1 MSDMS
6 NWAQFFQ
13 AYNDYNERCADLLE
27 GRYTY
32 LLGTTPLQSEP
43 ILDREGS
50 AILLDKSLV
59 GYDFNNLQLWVRQLD
74 KDLTSSIDNI
84 DKVNK
89 DIEEIKTIEN
99 NYLQRIQSLQTKTAE
114 IDGLKAT
121 LESHSNS
128 LTELENQYN
137 NLSERVAQN
146 EENIEYLKNKVDEAI
161 TNLNTALTGLDNAT
175 KADITVIN
183 NTLES
188 HTISEGSWTPPD
200 APLTAL
206 VQNEQVVFTVP
217 LAAIVNATR
226 VVAEGTV
233 TVYYQGQWF
242 SIPLA
247 GKSTSSFS
255 SLGIVCHVDATGV
268 TANGN
273 SFPTDTT
280 GIAIA
285 SSKTTN
291 GILFKFS

>member
-1 MSDMS
+1 MKFIKKVS
-6 NWAQFFQ
+6 A
-13 AYNDYNERCADLLE
+13 
-27 GRYTY
+27 
-32 LLGTTPLQSEP
+32 TPLSK
-43 ILDREGS
+43 IAKVIDSLASGD
-50 AILLDKSLV
+50 DKTT
-59 GYDFNNLQLWVRQLD
+59 NAP
-74 KDLTSSIDNI
+74 SIRA
-84 DKVNK
+84 VN
-89 DIEEIKTIEN
+89 
-99 NYLQRIQSLQTKTAE
+99 
-114 IDGLKAT
+114 
-121 LESHSNS
+121 
-128 LTELENQYN
+128 
-137 NLSERVAQN
+137 
-146 EENIEYLKNKVDEAI
+146 EAI
-161 TNLNTALTGLDNAT
+161 TNLNTTFTGLDNAT

-206 VQNEQVVFTVP
+206 VQNEQIAFTVP

-242 SIPLA
+242 SIPMA

-268 TANGN
+268 TTNGN
-273 SFPTDTT
+273 SFPTDST

-285 SSKTTN
+285 SSKATN

>member
-32 LLGTTPLQSEP
+32 LLGTTPFRSDP
-43 ILDREGS
+43 VFDREGS

-121 LESHSNS
+121 LENHSNS
-128 LTELENQYN
+128 LTELESQYN

-146 EENIEYLKNKVDEAI
+146 EEDIKYLKNKV
-161 TNLNTALTGLDNAT
+161 N
-175 KADITVIN
+175 
-183 NTLES
+183 
-188 HTISEGSWTPPD
+188 EGDS
-200 APLTAL
+200 
-206 VQNEQVVFTVP
+206 VP
-217 LAAIVNATR
+217 
-226 VVAEGTV
+226 
-233 TVYYQGQWF
+233 
-242 SIPLA
+242 
-247 GKSTSSFS
+247 
-255 SLGIVCHVDATGV
+255 
-268 TANGN
+268 
-273 SFPTDTT
+273 
-280 GIAIA
+280 
-285 SSKTTN
+285 TN
-291 GILFKFS
+291 GIIIYDGKELPEGYVETDIGQLIVVKDRTRIDKVGIGVTLNENINISSNVFSEEGNI

>member
-32 LLGTTPLQSEP
+32 LLGTTPFESEP

-146 EENIEYLKNKVDEAI
+146 EEDIKYLKNKVDE
-161 TNLNTALTGLDNAT
+161 GAT

-242 SIPLA
+242 SIPMA
-247 GKSTSSFS
+247 GKSTSFFS

-268 TANGN
+268 TTNGN
-273 SFPTDTT
+273 SFPTDST

-285 SSKTTN
+285 SSKATN
-291 GILFKFS
+291 GIIFKFS

>member
-32 LLGTTPLQSEP
+32 LLGTTPFESEP

-99 NYLQRIQSLQTKTAE
+99 NYLQRIQSLQTKTAG

-146 EENIEYLKNKVDEAI
+146 EEDIRAVNEAI
-161 TNLNTALTGLDNAT
+161 TNLNTTFTGLDNAT

-188 HTISEGSWTPPD
+188 HTISEGSWVPPD

-206 VQNEQVVFTVP
+206 VQNEQVVFVVP

-233 TVYYQGQWF
+233 TVYYQGQWYP
-242 SIPLA
+242 IPMA

-268 TANGN
+268 TSNGN

>member
-32 LLGTTPLQSEP
+32 LLGTTPFTSEP

-50 AILLDKSLV
+50 AIVLDKSLV

-146 EENIEYLKNKVDEAI
+146 EEDIKYLKNKVDE
-161 TNLNTALTGLDNAT
+161 GD
-175 KADITVIN
+175 
-183 NTLES
+183 S
-188 HTISEGSWTPPD
+188 
-200 APLTAL
+200 
-206 VQNEQVVFTVP
+206 VP
-217 LAAIVNATR
+217 
-226 VVAEGTV
+226 
-233 TVYYQGQWF
+233 
-242 SIPLA
+242 
-247 GKSTSSFS
+247 
-255 SLGIVCHVDATGV
+255 
-268 TANGN
+268 
-273 SFPTDTT
+273 
-280 GIAIA
+280 
-285 SSKTTN
+285 TN
-291 GILFKFS
+291 GIIIYDGDDLPEGYVETDIGQLIVTQGGANSDLMIKPLAISTEVE